1 MMSVYACPLFCIC
14 LSPIRIILTWPVILI
29 YLSYFTAAAPGGAT
43 TTGIKC
49 SYPFFSSIRISP
61 DFSLLSKLNT
71 AEKSIPHFIRDPCS
85 WFTLPLTSSC
95 TVRIDSLRYFISLLL
110 IFAPLF
116 YLSVQDLLCV
126 ESYVLMCP
134 FYYSNYQSI
143 LFCVQSVIKFQSHN
157 DVHCSVFAYPP
168 FV

>member
-61 DFSLLSKLNT
+61 EFSLLSKLNI
-71 AEKSIPHFIRDPCS
+71 AEKNIPHFIRDPCFS
-85 WFTLPLTSSC
+85 PQYWVYRASINIMFHVCQSRWNRQTRAMIFCTIRRIISIWLFT
-95 TVRIDSLRYFISLLL
+95 VI
-110 IFAPLF
+110 
-116 YLSVQDLLCV
+116 LSFCSQ
-126 ESYVLMCP
+126 
-134 FYYSNYQSI
+134 NSI
-143 LFCVQSVIKFQSHN
+143 LRRK
-157 DVHCSVFAYPP
+157 AYLI
-168 FV
+168 